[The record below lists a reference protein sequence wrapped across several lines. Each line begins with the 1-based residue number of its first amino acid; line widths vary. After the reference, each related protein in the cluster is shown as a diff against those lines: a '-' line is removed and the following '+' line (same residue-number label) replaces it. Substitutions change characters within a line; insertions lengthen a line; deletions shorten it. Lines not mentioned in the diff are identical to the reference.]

1 MVKVSTLRNILTLL
15 AMLFFVACRNDSSLY
30 IDNGELK
37 SVNSEEKFTEVTQL
51 VEVVD
56 QDGSRMVFVASKK

>member
-1 MVKVSTLRNILTLL
+1 
-15 AMLFFVACRNDSSLY
+15 MLFFVACRNDSSLY